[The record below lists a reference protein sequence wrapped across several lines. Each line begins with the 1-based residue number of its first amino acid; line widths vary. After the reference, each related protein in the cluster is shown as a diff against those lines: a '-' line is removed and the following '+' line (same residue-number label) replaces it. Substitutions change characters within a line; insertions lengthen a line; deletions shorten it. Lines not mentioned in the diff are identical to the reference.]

1 MAGKRTGITR
11 VMVVLTAFVATSC
24 VSVGGPEP
32 RRADCH
38 NDDDCRVTVSVV
50 DCGAFSCRAKVDI
63 DEINLRGNN
72 ARWELDKQARDLG
85 FRFDPVYG
93 VWFKTFAG
101 QRDFDCKMDGPMFK
115 CKTKVRPPNGE
126 RYRYG
131 VQLLGPKSVSLLD
144 PWVVN

>member
-1 MAGKRTGITR
+1 MVGKKRRGCAGSLALLAALAQAG
-11 VMVVLTAFVATSC
+11 C
-24 VSVGGPEP
+24 VSFGGPEP
-32 RRADCH
+32 RRADCS

-50 DCGAFSCRAKVDI
+50 DCGAFSCRAKVDT
-63 DEINLRGNN
+63 DEIYLRGNN
-72 ARWELDKQARDLG
+72 ARWELDKQAQDSG

-101 QRDFDCKMDGPMFK
+101 QRDFDCKIDGPMFK
-115 CKTKVRPPNGE
+115 CKTKVRPNGE

-131 VQLLGPKSVSLLD
+131 VQLLGPKSVPLLD